1 VACCSARRESLLIGE
16 YARLGCT
23 GSDAVE
29 LASLGGAAVFAA
41 TARRSGLEPRVLCG
55 ACTVQGVLGEQEQ
68 EVRHRCAS
76 EQRDVVHG

>member
-1 VACCSARRESLLIGE
+1 MACCSARRESLLIGK

-41 TARRSGLEPRVLCG
+41 TARSGLEPRVLCG
-55 ACTVQGVLGEQEQ
+55 ACTARGVLGEQEQ
-68 EVRHRCAS
+68 EVRHRCDS
-76 EQRDVVHG
+76 EQRGVLHG